1 MISDRLKYFDPE
13 SSIFYV
19 GLDLGQARDPSAIAL
34 IERCGDPPLYSIL
47 QVKRF
52 PLGTR
57 YPEIVSRV
65 AFGLQNHRI
74 QPNRLA
80 IDFTGVGRAVAD
92 VFRENGVPFLPI
104 TLHGG
109 KAVSSSGG
117 SYNVPKRDL
126 VTRVSVLLEQERL
139 KISPQMKEAQTLRE
153 ELSAFSVRISQSGH
167 DQYGAFGENEHD
179 DLVIAVALAVW
190 TGEAGFLPRGMRFPR
205 PPRRRSERRMAL
217 WKGEVRIPTKRSYMD
232 VRLGR
237 LLGA

>member
-1 MISDRLKYFDPE
+1 MASDRLKYFDSE
-13 SSIFYV
+13 SSIFYL

-34 IERCGDPPLYSIL
+34 VERYGNPALYSIL

-65 AFGLQNHRI
+65 AWGLQNERI

-92 VFRENGVPFLPI
+92 LFRENAVPFLPI

-109 KAVSSSGG
+109 KAVSCSGG

-126 VTRVSVLLEQERL
+126 VTCVSVLLEQERL
-139 KISPQMKEAQTLRE
+139 KISSLMKEAQTLHE

-190 TGEAGFLPRGMRFPR
+190 TGEAGFLPRGMRLPR
-205 PPRRRSERRMAL
+205 PSRRRSERRMAL
-217 WKGEVRIPTKRSYMD
+217 RQVRIRIQSGY
-232 VRLGR
+232 LNALSGR
-237 LLGA
+237 AWGI